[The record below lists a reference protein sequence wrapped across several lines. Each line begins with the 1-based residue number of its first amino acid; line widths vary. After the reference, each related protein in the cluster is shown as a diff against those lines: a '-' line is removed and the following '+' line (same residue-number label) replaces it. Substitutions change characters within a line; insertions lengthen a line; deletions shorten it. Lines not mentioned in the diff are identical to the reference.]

1 MKALLSHWPFAI
13 LLAVF
18 CALAGSFSL
27 LLPLGEM
34 PDEGSHFDLVRF
46 VAEQNRFPMTQQERN
61 ALGDKGDA
69 SPIYHGLVAVLSQ
82 HVDIASL
89 PQRYFISSDK
99 QPIPYDTI
107 LTTQRLHTDDEAFPF
122 RGIVLAWH
130 LARLVSIPL
139 SALTIVAAYLTAL
152 TIYPDQRYFA
162 LGMAGF
168 VAFVPR
174 FVLNSAVVS
183 DDNLVIPL
191 VAFAIYYLVRIIHGD
206 ERPRAF
212 VILGALSG
220 VAAITKYHAVVLLPE
235 ITLVF
240 AVLAWRNRAVWEQ
253 WLKRWSWAM
262 LSFAVS
268 AGWWFVF
275 LFSRFNRVAEL
286 GLVGGL
292 LAPLGDPTTTEVSSL
307 QLKSLSIS
315 WDWVAPVFR
324 SFWIV
329 AGSFGIWAPELIY
342 QLLAL
347 LAVIAALGLV
357 QLGYRHFVS
366 RQPGVWRADIAL
378 LGLHLALYLGI
389 VFGRYQ
395 VFLAR
400 GVAPP
405 PYSTQGRYLYPALLS
420 IAFFCVLGWQAV
432 LAAGLGWL
440 ENRLVG
446 QAHGLPPGHRASGLT
461 YDWLGRLK
469 AVKVRGLDN
478 PLVAG
483 IVNFGL
489 LGLSAGAFFFI
500 ILPAYVPQL
509 PIVTLK
515 PDEVAIA
522 HRANAT
528 FAKGINF
535 VGYNLGVVGDAAS
548 LPIDL
553 YWRAGAKQNRDYIA
567 QVCLRDREGAVL
579 TCQSGH
585 PADGLYPTRAWD
597 VGYLVRDRRSLPLP
611 SCLAAGNYELTLAVW
626 PLRNDTA
633 STVVDESEPAPEPLS
648 LGSVSLTPPAAPA
661 GPPRDLFLCT
671 AGGCVGEGQIKLPRL
686 RQALT
691 VVSYSRVATQPA
703 GAETARFIADSTDV
717 ASATQWLPF
726 EADEVYRCPNGQT
739 VHTHA
744 FIADQSVVPGRYT
757 LAINGQVAG
766 PVSVDV
772 AARPRD
778 FTSRPAPQTHLG
790 ISFAN
795 QLNLLGYDADLS
807 PRRPGDSIE
816 VTTYWQTRQ
825 QMARNYNV
833 ALHLLDNT
841 QTTQLVVDQILGG
854 LYPDVLWAPGEFT
867 QDKLT
872 LRSRPTLLPGL
883 YTLELRLY
891 DYAQGSFIP
900 LPMQDNVTQQPIK
913 GQLIL
918 GRVRIVD
925 PAESQPP
932 QSAKIVHLGQ
942 AIQLSGYD
950 LPNRQACPGQS
961 LALALHWEA
970 AAIPPG
976 DYTVFT
982 QLIGPDG
989 LVWGQQDNQPQ
1000 QGRYPTTAWAVGDR
1014 VVDRYAIPVRQ
1025 GAPPGVYHL
1034 VVGMYNLATGE
1045 RLPAVDEQGQ
1055 RIPDDAITL
1064 SDVEVTCQP

>member
-1 MKALLSHWPFAI
+1 MKGPLSHWPFAI

-18 CALAGSFSL
+18 CVLAGSFSL

-46 VAEQNRFPMTQQERN
+46 VAEQNRFPMTQQERS

-82 HVDIASL
+82 HVDITRL
-89 PQRYFISSDK
+89 PQRYSLSSDK

-107 LTTQRLHTDDEAFPF
+107 LTTQRLHTDDEDFPF

-162 LGMAGF
+162 LGVAGF

-206 ERPRAF
+206 ERPRTF
-212 VILGALSG
+212 VMLGVLSG
-220 VAAITKYHAVVLLPE
+220 VATITKYHAVVLLPE
-235 ITLVF
+235 MTLVF
-240 AVLAWRNRAVWEQ
+240 AILAWRNRAMWKQ
-253 WLKRWSWAM
+253 WLSRWGRVM
-262 LSFAVS
+262 LSFAAS
-268 AGWWFVF
+268 AGWWFFF

-292 LAPLGDPTTTEVSSL
+292 LAPLGDPTTTEVSNF
-307 QLKSLSIS
+307 QLKSLAIS

-347 LAVIAALGLV
+347 LAVISAVGLV
-357 QLGYRHFVS
+357 LVIYRHFAS
-366 RQPGVWRADIAL
+366 RQPGVWRVDIAL
-378 LGLHLALYLGI
+378 LGLHLLLYLGI
-389 VFGRYQ
+389 IFGRYQ

-420 IAFFCVLGWQAV
+420 MAFFCVLGWRAV

-440 ENRLVG
+440 ENRFVG
-446 QAHGLPPGHRASGLT
+446 QAHGLPPRRRAMGPT
-461 YDWLGRLK
+461 YDWLSQLK
-469 AVKVRGLDN
+469 AAEGRSLED
-478 PLVAG
+478 LFLAG
-483 IVNFGL
+483 IVNLGL
-489 LGLSAGAFFFI
+489 LSLSIGSFYFI
-500 ILPAYVPQL
+500 LLPAYLPQL

-522 HRANAT
+522 HRANTA
-528 FAKGINF
+528 FAKGVNF
-535 VGYNLGVVGDAAS
+535 VGYNLGATGDAAG

-553 YWRAGAKQNRDYIA
+553 YWRAGAKQTRDYIA
-567 QVCLRDREGAVL
+567 QVCLRDQEGAIL

-597 VGYLVRDRRSLPLP
+597 AGYLVRDRRALPLP
-611 SCLAAGNYELTLAVW
+611 VCLAAGTYELTLAVR
-626 PLRNDTA
+626 PLHTDTA

-648 LGSVSLTPPAAPA
+648 LGPVSLTPPVAPT
-661 GPPRDLFLCT
+661 GSQRDLLFCT
-671 AGGCVGEGQIKLPRL
+671 ADGCAGEGQIKLPRL

-691 VVSYSRVATQPA
+691 VVSYSRAASQPA
-703 GAETARFIADSTDV
+703 GAETARLVSNSADVDSP
-717 ASATQWLPF
+717 AQWLPF
-726 EADEVYRCPNGQT
+726 GEEGMYRCPDGQT
-739 VHTHA
+739 VHTYA
-744 FIADQSVVPGRYT
+744 FIADQSVAPGRYS
-757 LAINGQVAG
+757 LAINGQLARS
-766 PVSVDV
+766 VSVDV
-772 AARPRD
+772 TTRPRD
-778 FTSRPAPQTHLG
+778 FTSQPAPQTVLG
-790 ISFAN
+790 ISYAN

-816 VTTYWQTRQ
+816 VITYWQTRQ

-841 QTTQLVVDQILGG
+841 QTTRLAVDQILGG

-867 QDKLT
+867 QDSLT
-872 LRSRPTLLPGL
+872 LRSRPALLPGL
-883 YTLELRLY
+883 YTLELRVY
-891 DYAQGSFIP
+891 DYAQGNFIP
-900 LPMQDNVTQQPIK
+900 LPMQDSVTRQPIK
-913 GQLIL
+913 GQLVL

-925 PAESQPP
+925 PAEAQPP
-932 QSAKIVHLGQ
+932 QNARIVHLGQ

-950 LPNRQACPGQS
+950 LPSRQACPGQS
-961 LALALHWEA
+961 LSLALHWEA
-970 AAIPPG
+970 AAAPPG

-982 QLIGPDG
+982 QLISPDG

-1014 VVDRYAIPVRQ
+1014 VVDRFAIPIRQ
-1025 GAPPGVYHL
+1025 DAPPGVYHL

-1045 RLPAVDEQGQ
+1045 RLPAVDERGQ
-1055 RIPDDAITL
+1055 RLPDDAITL
-1064 SDVEVTCQP
+1064 SDVEVACQP

>member
-1 MKALLSHWPFAI
+1 MKMRGPLSHWPFAI

-18 CALAGSFSL
+18 CVLAGSFSL

-46 VAEQNRFPMTQQERN
+46 IAEQGRFPMTQQERS

-82 HVDIASL
+82 HVDITPL
-89 PQRYFISSDK
+89 PRRYFVSSDK
-99 QPIPYDTI
+99 QSIPYDTI

-139 SALTIVAAYLTAL
+139 SALTIVAAYLIAL
-152 TIYPDQRYFA
+152 TIYPDRRYFA
-162 LGMAGF
+162 LAVAGF

-206 ERPRAF
+206 ERPRTA
-212 VILGALSG
+212 VMLGVLSG
-220 VAAITKYHAVVLLPE
+220 VATITKYHAVVLLPE
-235 ITLVF
+235 ITLAC
-240 AVLAWRNRAVWEQ
+240 AVLAWRNRATWKQ
-253 WLKRWSWAM
+253 WLSRWGWAM
-262 LSFAVS
+262 LGFAAS
-268 AGWWFVF
+268 AGWWFFF

-286 GLVGGL
+286 GPVGGL
-292 LAPLGDPTTTEVSSL
+292 LAPLGDPTTTEISNL
-307 QLKSLSIS
+307 QLKSLAIS

-347 LAVIAALGLV
+347 LAVVAVAGLV
-357 QLGYRHFVS
+357 LLVYRHFVS
-366 RQPGVWRADIAL
+366 SQPGVWHVDIAL
-378 LGLHLALYLGI
+378 LGLHLLLYLSI

-405 PYSTQGRYLYPALLS
+405 PYSTQGRYLYPALIS
-420 IAFFCVLGWQAV
+420 VAFFCVLGWRAV
-432 LAAGLGWL
+432 LAAGLGYL
-440 ENRLVG
+440 ENRVIG
-446 QAHGLPPGHRASGLT
+446 QAHGLPPGRRAVGPT
-461 YDWLGRLK
+461 YDWLGRLGTVK
-469 AVKVRGLDN
+469 ARSLVD
-478 PLVAG
+478 PTVAG
-483 IVNFGL
+483 FVNFGL
-489 LGLSAGAFFFI
+489 LGLSVGSFFFI
-500 ILPAYVPQL
+500 VLPAYVPQL

-528 FAKGINF
+528 FAKGISF
-535 VGYNLGVVGDAAS
+535 VGYNLGTSADAAS

-553 YWRAGAKQNRDYIA
+553 YWRAGAKQSHDYIA
-567 QVCLRDREGAVL
+567 QVCLRDREGAIL

-597 VGYLVRDRRSLPLP
+597 ASYLVRDRHTLPLP
-611 SCLAAGNYELTLAVW
+611 ACLTAGTYELTLTVQ
-626 PLRNDTA
+626 PLRADTA

-648 LGSVSLTPPAAPA
+648 LGPVDLTPPAAPQRA
-661 GPPRDLFLCT
+661 LLLCT
-671 AGGCVGEGQIKLPRL
+671 AGGCAAEGPIKLPRL

-691 VVSYSRVATQPA
+691 VVSYGHEASQPA
-703 GAETARFIADSTDV
+703 RAETARFISSNADV
-717 ASATQWLPF
+717 ASPAQWLPF
-726 EADEVYRCPNGQT
+726 GDEKAYRCPDGQT

-757 LAINGQVAG
+757 LAIDGQPAG
-766 PVSVDV
+766 AVSVEV
-772 AARPRD
+772 ATRARD
-778 FTSRPAPQTHLG
+778 FTSRPAPQTDLG
-790 ISFAN
+790 ISFAH
-795 QLNLLGYDADLS
+795 QFSLLGYDADLS
-807 PRRPGDSIE
+807 PHRPGDSIE
-816 VTTYWQTRQ
+816 VITYWQTQQ
-825 QMARNYNV
+825 QMARDYNV

-841 QTTQLVVDQILGG
+841 QTTQLAVDQILGG

-872 LRSRPTLLPGL
+872 LSGRPTLLPGL

-891 DYAQGSFIP
+891 DYAQGNFVP
-900 LPMQDNVTQQPIK
+900 LPMQDSTTQQPIK
-913 GQLIL
+913 GQLVL

-925 PAESQPP
+925 PAESQPA
-932 QSAKIVHLGQ
+932 QNAKIVHLGQ

-950 LPNRQACPGQS
+950 LPNRQVCPGQS
-961 LALALHWEA
+961 LSLALHWEA
-970 AAIPPG
+970 AAAPPG

-1025 GAPPGVYHL
+1025 DAPPGVYHL
-1034 VVGMYNLATGE
+1034 VVGMYNLATRE
-1045 RLPAVDEQGQ
+1045 RLPAVDERGQ
-1055 RIPDDAITL
+1055 RLPDDAITL

>member
-1 MKALLSHWPFAI
+1 MKNLLSHWPFAI

-82 HVDIASL
+82 HVDIARL
-89 PQRYFISSDK
+89 PQRYFVSSDK

-139 SALTIVAAYLTAL
+139 GALTIVASYLTAL
-152 TIYPDQRYFA
+152 TIYPGQRYFA
-162 LGMAGF
+162 LGVAGF

-174 FVLNSAVVS
+174 FVINSAVVS

-206 ERPRAF
+206 ERPRMF
-212 VILGALSG
+212 VILGVLSG
-220 VAAITKYHAVVLLPE
+220 VAAIVKYHAVVLLPE

-240 AVLAWRNRAVWEQ
+240 AVLAWRNRAVWKQ
-253 WLKRWSWAM
+253 WLKRWGWVM

-268 AGWWFVF
+268 AGWWFFF

-307 QLKSLSIS
+307 QLKSLAIS

-347 LAVIAALGLV
+347 LTVIAALGLV
-357 QLGYRHFVS
+357 QLGYQHFAS
-366 RQPGVWRADIAL
+366 RQPGAWRVDIAL
-378 LGLHLALYLGI
+378 LGIHLLLYLGI
-389 VFGRYQ
+389 IFGRYQ

-420 IAFFCVLGWQAV
+420 IAFFCVLGWRAV
-432 LAAGLGWL
+432 LAAGLG
-440 ENRLVG
+440 
-446 QAHGLPPGHRASGLT
+446 
-461 YDWLGRLK
+461 RLK
-469 AVKVRGLDN
+469 AVKARGLDN
-478 PLVAG
+478 PAVAG

-489 LGLSAGAFFFI
+489 SSLSVGTFFFI

-509 PIVTLK
+509 PIVMLK

-522 HRANAT
+522 HRANAA

-535 VGYNLGVVGDAAS
+535 VGYNLGAAGDTAS

-567 QVCLRDREGAVL
+567 QVCVRDREGVAL

-597 VGYLVRDRRSLPLP
+597 IGYLVRDRHTLPLP
-611 SCLAAGNYELTLAVW
+611 SCLTAGTYELTLSVR

-648 LGSVSLTPPAAPA
+648 LGSVSLAPPAAPA
-661 GPPRDLFLCT
+661 GSPHDLLLCT
-671 AGGCVGEGQIKLPRL
+671 AGGCASEGQIKLPRL

-691 VVSYSRVATQPA
+691 VVSYDRNATQPA
-703 GAETARFIADSTDV
+703 GAETARFISNSADVDSPV
-717 ASATQWLPF
+717 EWLPF
-726 EADEVYRCPNGQT
+726 EADRVYRCPDGQT
-739 VHTHA
+739 VHTHT

-757 LAINGQVAG
+757 LAINDQTARS
-766 PVSVDV
+766 VSVAV
-772 AARPRD
+772 ATRPRD
-778 FTSRPAPQTHLG
+778 FTTRPAPQTDLG
-790 ISFAN
+790 ILFAN
-795 QLNLLGYDADLS
+795 HFDLLGYDADLS

-841 QTTQLVVDQILGG
+841 QTTRLSVDRILGD

-900 LPMQDNVTQQPIK
+900 LPMRDSATLQPIK
-913 GQLIL
+913 GPLIL

-932 QSAKIVHLGQ
+932 QSIRIVHLGQ

-950 LPNRQACPGQS
+950 LPNREVCPGQS
-961 LALALHWEA
+961 LSLALHWEA
-970 AAIPPG
+970 AAAPPG

-989 LVWGQQDNQPQ
+989 LAWGQQDNQPQ
-1000 QGRYPTTAWAVGDR
+1000 QGRYPTTAWSVGDR

-1025 GAPPGVYHL
+1025 DAPPGVYHL
-1034 VVGMYNLATGE
+1034 VVGMYNLATAE
-1045 RLPAVDEQGQ
+1045 RLPAVDERGQ
-1055 RIPDDAITL
+1055 RLPDDAVTL
-1064 SDVEVTCQP
+1064 GDVEVACQP